1 MSFDK
6 KILAD
11 GVVQR
16 LIEAQGIYS
25 HCNRSFDSLVQAGAS
40 SVDIPDIAVPVVK
53 TAGTAPTHVDRKKS
67 KTDTSMINVPLS
79 AYAVPLANELLGRYE
94 SDGVILTEYLNSA
107 AAVIQEKL
115 DELVIAAAQG
125 STNKTAFAGAALAWA
140 DIIDINKSFD
150 LLKVPKSGRIMVVDA
165 NLAAEFFGIDVVKSA
180 ISYNSNYLTTGTFL
194 NFMGNKFFITGVAP
208 SITVGGNAKFTVC
221 GIYGPGLVVIINKLG
236 EIKEAWDGTN
246 LQDNVDMLAHAGI
259 KLLKDQFAVIK
270 YKP

>member
-16 LIEAQGIYS
+16 LIEGQGIYS
-25 HCNRSFDSLVQAGAS
+25 HCNRSFDSLVISGAS
-40 SVDIPDIAVPVVK
+40 SVDIPDLALPVVK
-53 TAGTAPTHVDRKKS
+53 TAGTAPTNADRKKS
-67 KTDTSMINVPLS
+67 KTDTSMINIPLN

-115 DELVIAAAQG
+115 DELVITAAQG
-125 STNKTAFAGAALAWA
+125 TANKSAFKGAAMAFD
-140 DIIDINKSFD
+140 DITDINKSFD
-150 LLKVPKSGRIMVVDA
+150 ILKVPKSGRIIVVDA

-180 ISYNSNYLTTGTFL
+180 ISFNSNYLTTGTFL
-194 NFMGNKFFITGVAP
+194 NFMGSKFFITGVAP
-208 SITVGGNAKFTVC
+208 AITVAGNSKYTVC
-221 GIYGPGLVVIINKLG
+221 GIYGPGLAVIVNKLG

-246 LQDNVDMLAHAGI
+246 LQDNVDMLAHAGV
-259 KLLKDQFAVIK
+259 KLLKDAFSVVK